1 MLNPWRGV
9 GGLPASVWFVFATT
23 LVNRAGA
30 MVVPF
35 MVLYVTRHLGVRPAL
50 GGMALTVYGIGG
62 LLGAPIAGRLCDR
75 VGPFVVLRGSLLL
88 SGLILLTF
96 PLTSRF
102 GIFLAITL
110 IWSLVAESVRPA
122 SLAALTSVVRPEQRK
137 AAVALNRLA
146 INLGM
151 SVGPAVG
158 GFLATVSFPLLF
170 VADGA
175 TAIAASLVLTTLMAW
190 RPVASLGAGVR
201 SATSAHERGKGASVL
216 RDPRALI
223 FLTGVFLMA
232 VVFYQHEGAMP
243 LFLVRDLHYRESFYG
258 ILFAVNTVL
267 IVLLEVPLN
276 LAMQRWSHRWTLVLG
291 ATLFA
296 IGFGSMAV
304 LHSVPGLLLAAVIW
318 TFGEMIAMP
327 ASGAYAADIAPPGRA
342 GAYAGAY
349 ASTFS
354 LAILVGPWAG
364 TIALEAVGGFALWSA
379 MLVVGLAGAGV
390 LSLLRDP
397 SCHPERGEG
406 STGTE
411 LDPSLRSG

>member
-23 LVNRAGA
+23 LVNRAGT

-35 MVLYVTRHLGVRPAL
+35 MVLYVTRYLGVRPAL
-50 GGMALTVYGIGG
+50 AGMALTVYGFGG

-75 VGPFVVLRGSLLL
+75 IGPFAVLRGSLLF

-96 PLTSRF
+96 PLTTRF
-102 GIFLAITL
+102 GVFLAITFV
-110 IWSLVAESVRPA
+110 WSLVAESVRPA

-137 AAVALNRLA
+137 AAVAVNRLA

-170 VADGA
+170 VADGG
-175 TAIAASLVLTTLMAW
+175 TAIAAALVLTSLMAS
-190 RPVASLGAGVR
+190 RPLASLGTVRGVR
-201 SATSAHERGKGASVL
+201 VATHGPRTDGSVL
-216 RDPRALI
+216 RDPRAVI

-291 ATLFA
+291 AALFA
-296 IGFGSMAV
+296 VGFGSMAV
-304 LHSVPGLLLAAVIW
+304 LHSVPGLLLAAVVW

-354 LAILVGPWAG
+354 FAILVGPWAG

-379 MLVVGLAGAGV
+379 TLVVGLVGAGV

-397 SCHPERGEG
+397 RSQNSATVHGAPE
-406 STGTE
+406 
-411 LDPSLRSG
+411 LSLPDD